1 MLYVLLNNSGDKIK
15 SKNIVHDKST
25 DPRKDHRTTWVIQ
38 LMSEP
43 KFSPR
48 LSEISLMTVARV
60 TLSKTRNMFGLYML
74 HN

>member
-1 MLYVLLNNSGDKIK
+1 M
-15 SKNIVHDKST
+15 ST
-25 DPRKDHRTTWVIQ
+25 DARKDHRTTWVIQ

-48 LSEISLMTVARV
+48 LKEISLM
-60 TLSKTRNMFGLYML
+60 RNMFGLYML

>member
-1 MLYVLLNNSGDKIK
+1 MM
-15 SKNIVHDKST
+15 ST
-25 DPRKDHRTTWVIQ
+25 DARKDHRTTWVIQ

-48 LSEISLMTVARV
+48 LKEISPTTVARV

>member
-1 MLYVLLNNSGDKIK
+1 MINQQIQGKVTGQ
-15 SKNIVHDKST
+15 HA
-25 DPRKDHRTTWVIQ
+25 WVIQ

-48 LSEISLMTVARV
+48 LKEISPTTMARV

>member
-1 MLYVLLNNSGDKIK
+1 M
-15 SKNIVHDKST
+15 ST
-25 DPRKDHRTTWVIQ
+25 DARKDHRTTWVIQ

-48 LSEISLMTVARV
+48 LEEISLMTVARV